1 MSLMKQLKW
10 VSIFVFVSTWSLAS
24 AQERIVVLVQKMHP
38 EIFKLTEEE
47 IDQLTVRIDALKV
60 CMQQSPTYVDFSNC
74 SIEQTGVESRLWS
87 LQTTLNAINRAN
99 VFRQKRLLDAIAH
112 ANNVEL
118 KKYKSRKSSEGAI
131 KDLEAEIEVAIDKL
145 RQIELDA
152 QAIRASIISRKE
164 RIGRINTS
172 LLGQLNLLSQAEISL
187 RNQLVAEIDDLAK
200 RLNDLDFKRIEQE
213 ENLRVLHASK
223 SQRQITI
230 ERIYG
235 LMNLLDEFRQGLFDS
250 NQSFNDLMT
259 SLKFFVSSADFKL
272 DLKSELEFR
281 YEAYLKMKAKNSNQ
295 MLEGDVVE
303 SRFLETYFSSM
314 NDELKTLKEE
324 ISLFKV
330 KDSMQC
336 DQLKEAGPVFGISCL

>member
-1 MSLMKQLKW
+1 MKQLKW
-10 VSIFVFVSTWSLAS
+10 VSIFVFASTWSLAS
-24 AQERIVVLVQKMHP
+24 AQERIVVWVQKMHP
-38 EIFKLTEEE
+38 EIFKITDDE
-47 IDQLTVRIDALKV
+47 IDQLTVRVDALKV

-74 SIEQTGVESRLWS
+74 SIEQTIVQNRLESF
-87 LQTTLNAINRAN
+87 QTTLNTINRVN

-145 RQIELDA
+145 RQIDLDA
-152 QAIRASIISRKE
+152 QAIQASINSRKE

-172 LLGQLNLLSQAEISL
+172 LLGRLNLLSQAEISL
-187 RNQLVAEIDDLAK
+187 RNQLAAEINGLAT
-200 RLNDLDFKRIEQE
+200 RLSDLDFKHIEQE
-213 ENLRVLHASK
+213 ENLRFLHASK
-223 SQRQITI
+223 SRRQIAI

-235 LMNLLDEFRQGLFDS
+235 LMKLLDEFRQSLFDS
-250 NQSFNDLMT
+250 NQSFNDLMN
-259 SLKFFVSSADFKL
+259 SLKVFVSRADFKL

-281 YEAYLKMKAKNSNQ
+281 YDAYLRMKAKNSIQ
-295 MLEGDVVE
+295 MLEGDVVD

-314 NDELKTLKEE
+314 NDELKKLKEE
-324 ISLFKV
+324 ISIFKV
-330 KDSMQC
+330 KESMQC